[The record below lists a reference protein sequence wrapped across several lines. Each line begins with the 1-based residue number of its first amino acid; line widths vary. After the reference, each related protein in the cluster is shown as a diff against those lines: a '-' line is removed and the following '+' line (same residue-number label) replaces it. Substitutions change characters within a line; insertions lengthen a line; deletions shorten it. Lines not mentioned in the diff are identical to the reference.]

1 MKALSGSDAKAARM
15 ERGASQAAVSAAL
28 GINRTYYSLFES
40 ERYSLTDEQ
49 QAKLSAFLE
58 LATDDDPASDPEP
71 DDDDPASPA
80 SPANPNNSARLASA
94 STALENIEDLAD
106 ATGLDSK
113 RTAAAVGAALS
124 ILEGLDY
131 DELREL
137 DDADHSVLDGMPSS
151 EEFGELQTLALKQ
164 DWELKLS
171 SALICVALYGDEWLA
186 CECKQLRA
194 AEVALRE
201 ALNEGREL
209 GIRAEPFFGD
219 KKSDQPKIRCELAPH
234 IVRAAQ
240 DRQAPRLG
248 DPSAKGSVG
257 FF

>member
-1 MKALSGSDAKAARM
+1 MKALSGSEAKAARM

-58 LATDDDPASDPEP
+58 LTTDADPASDQDP
-71 DDDDPASPA
+71 DDDDPSAPA
-80 SPANPNNSARLASA
+80 SPDDDSRLGPASA
-94 STALENIEDLAD
+94 ALENIEDLAD

-113 RTAAAVGAALS
+113 RTAAAVGAAMS

-151 EEFGELQTLALKQ
+151 EEFSELQTLALKQ
-164 DWELKLS
+164 EWELKLS

-194 AEVALRE
+194 AEVALRDS
-201 ALNEGREL
+201 LNDGREL

-248 DPSAKGSVG
+248 ELSAKGSAG